1 MKYAHFCKTR
11 ACIFFWFKRNRKSGV
26 NNIRKTLYVVSV
38 LIAAMAGDERNP
50 THNSRFTDSEAAQ
63 LQTNLVDHM
72 SRKYF
77 QGLFKSILCFFFT
90 SVTMILLLAS
100 MN

>member
-1 MKYAHFCKTR
+1 
-11 ACIFFWFKRNRKSGV
+11 
-26 NNIRKTLYVVSV
+26 
-38 LIAAMAGDERNP
+38 MAGDERNP

-63 LQTNLVDHM
+63 LQTDLVDHM